1 MDKNEKYSVIEPDD
15 YDCFENCGTINSLC
29 LLIDK
34 LVKNQQYL
42 ELQCIGLRYELSK
55 YLSPEHGEFLKEDIL
70 SALGDRYDGE
80 SAYELY
86 KNLLYR
92 GHDPMASRKW
102 IREVEKA
109 SRGDGET
116 WFVSVQ

>member
-1 MDKNEKYSVIEPDD
+1 MDKNEKYDLVAPGD
-15 YDCFENCGTINSLC
+15 YDCFENCEMINGLC
-29 LLIDK
+29 MLIDK
-34 LVKNQQYL
+34 LIRNQQYL

-55 YLSPEHGEFLKEDIL
+55 YLGDEHGEFLKEDIL

-92 GHDPMASRKW
+92 GQDPMSSRKW

-109 SRGDGET
+109 CRGNGDT
-116 WFVSVQ
+116 WF